1 MLGQISVKKNQLQ
14 FAMHLK
20 NNQYIYI
27 CVYFLLQPAHPVALK
42 TSLLCLMTAP
52 PVNCFI
58 FGIRNK
64 SIQMVLINFM
74 RKEVYKNEVQQEIRL
89 RSPGLHTG

>member
-1 MLGQISVKKNQLQ
+1 
-14 FAMHLK
+14 
-20 NNQYIYI
+20 
-27 CVYFLLQPAHPVALK
+27 
-42 TSLLCLMTAP
+42 MTAP

-89 RSPGLHTG
+89 RSPGLHTGKDTK

>member
-1 MLGQISVKKNQLQ
+1 MWPLQ
-14 FAMHLK
+14 KCWTLK
-20 NNQYIYI
+20 IANNILI
-27 CVYFLLQPAHPVALK
+27 FLLQPAHPVALK